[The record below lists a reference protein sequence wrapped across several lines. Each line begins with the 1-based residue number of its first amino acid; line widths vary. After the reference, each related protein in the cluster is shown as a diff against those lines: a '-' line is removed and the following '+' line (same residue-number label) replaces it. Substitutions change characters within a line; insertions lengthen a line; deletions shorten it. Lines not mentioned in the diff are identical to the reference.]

1 MADRVRGDGVATTSY
16 DPENRD
22 NGMQVVYAVHE
33 TGARWFI
40 PYNNNAS
47 TADQLTQCDKV
58 AGDTADGTVA
68 ASETVA

>member
-1 MADRVRGDGVATTSY
+1 MARGDGSDVVGY
-16 DPENRD
+16 DPANRS
-22 NGMQVVYAVHE
+22 NGMHVEYMVHE

-47 TADQLTQCDKV
+47 TADQLTQCDKL

-68 ASETVA
+68 ASETVVS

>member
-1 MADRVRGDGVATTSY
+1 MADRVRGDGVATTGY
-16 DPENRD
+16 DPKNRAD
-22 NGMQVVYAVHE
+22 DMNVEYMVHE

>member
-47 TADQLTQCDKV
+47 TSAQLAQCKKLVGKTDDESEAGIESV
-58 AGDTADGTVA
+58 A
-68 ASETVA
+68 